1 VSADPRPFT
10 CICGRFMTLVE
21 NVCQDLRYAIRM
33 LRLTPAF
40 AVVALLSLALGIGA
54 NTAIFQLLN
63 AVKLRSL
70 PVKDP
75 QQLAVVRI
83 RGGNLGLGLSNGY
96 GSDLTYP
103 LWQGLRDRQQAFSGI
118 FAMGK
123 SQFLVGSANET
134 QPVESIWV
142 SGEVFDVLGVKAQ
155 RGRLFN
161 AADDRPGCAFG
172 TAVISYAFWQRYLA
186 GEESAIGRTLTVL
199 DKSVQVIGIT
209 PRGFTGLEVGQG
221 FDIAFPMC
229 AEAVWGESIKRSDI
243 WWLTVM
249 GRLKPGWSVERAAAH
264 FDAISP
270 ALFEAT
276 PLTGYDDYILGKY
289 RQFRLTAQAASNGT
303 SLLRKNYETPLWLL
317 LGITGFVLLVAS
329 VNIANLMLARATAR
343 EHEIAV
349 RIAVGAS
356 RRRLISQMFA
366 ESVLLAGLGA
376 LAAIGLAPLL
386 SRTLVGFL
394 ATENET
400 VLLDLSLDWRV
411 LLFTAGVAILTCIG
425 FGLVP
430 AFRSTVAEPG
440 AAMKAVGRGLTSTRN
455 RFSYQRT
462 LVVVQIAVSLILVFG
477 ALLFVRSL
485 RNLTGLD
492 AGFRPGGLVFATAGQ
507 PMFNMPPGDRPDF
520 QLRVLEEVR
529 SIPYV
534 QSAALSTHIPLVGAS
549 WSFIVNVT
557 TPQSE
562 TKGDSRFT
570 YISPQYF
577 RTMDTPI
584 LQGRDFD
591 DRDTTSSVKVA
602 IVNQTFVRQYILT
615 PNPIGTIV
623 RTIAEPGFPST
634 IYQVVGVVKDTKYTS
649 LRDDM
654 PPIAFVPFTQNPQ
667 PAAFVRMV
675 IRYSESNTD
684 VVAEIK
690 RRIGE
695 SHPGMTVQFRLLE
708 TLIRDGVTLERL
720 MAWLSGFFGML
731 AALLAVIGLYGVLS
745 YMTQK
750 RKGEIG
756 IRMALGATR
765 LRVVALIIRETAVLL
780 VVGIAIGALVS
791 QWVTRAMQGLLFE
804 LSPTDFRTMV
814 AAASALTII
823 AVFASYVP
831 AWRAS
836 RVDPMIALRHD

>member
-1 VSADPRPFT
+1 
-10 CICGRFMTLVE
+10 MTLVE
-21 NVCQDLRYAIRM
+21 NLRQDLRYAFRM
-33 LRLTPAF
+33 LRLNPGF
-40 AVVALLSLALGIGA
+40 VVVALLSLALGIGA

-63 AVKLRSL
+63 AVRLRSL

-83 RGGNLGLGLSNGY
+83 AAGNQGLGLSNGY

-118 FAMGK
+118 FAIGK
-123 SQFLVGSANET
+123 SQFLVGSANEM
-134 QPVESIWV
+134 QPVDGLWV
-142 SGEVFDVLGVKAQ
+142 SGELFDVLGIKAQ
-155 RGRLFN
+155 RGRLFG
-161 AADDRPGCAFG
+161 AADDRPGCAFD
-172 TAVISYAFWQRYLA
+172 TAVISYAFWQRYF
-186 GEESAIGRTLTVL
+186 GGQESAVGRTFTVL
-199 DKSVQVIGIT
+199 DKSVQVIGVT
-209 PRGFTGLEVGQG
+209 PRAFTGLEVGQG
-221 FDIAFPMC
+221 FDVAFPLC
-229 AEAVWGESIKRSDI
+229 AEAVWGENVKRSDI
-243 WWLTVM
+243 WWLTVI
-249 GRLKPGWSVERAAAH
+249 GRLKPGWSLARAAAH
-264 FDAISP
+264 VDAISP
-270 ALFEAT
+270 SLFEAT
-276 PLTGYDDYILGKY
+276 LLTGYDDYVLGKY
-289 RQFRLTAQAASNGT
+289 RQFRLTAQPAANGT
-303 SLLRKNYETPLWLL
+303 SRLRKSYETPLWLL
-317 LGITGFVLLVAS
+317 LGITGLVLLIAS
-329 VNIANLMLARATAR
+329 LNIANLMLAWATSR
-343 EHEIAV
+343 EREIAI
-349 RIAVGAS
+349 RIAIGAS

-366 ESVLLAGLGA
+366 QSLLLAGLGA
-376 LAAIGLAPLL
+376 LGAIGLAPLL
-386 SRTLVGFL
+386 SRALVNFI
-394 ATENET
+394 ATESET
-400 VLLDLSLDWRV
+400 VLLDLTLDWRV
-411 LLFTAGVAILTCIG
+411 LVFTASVAILTCIV
-425 FGLVP
+425 FGLIP
-430 AFRSTVAEPG
+430 AFRSTTVEPG
-440 AAMKAVGRGLTSTRN
+440 AAMKAAGRGLTSTRE

-462 LVVVQIAVSLILVFG
+462 LVVVQIAVSLVLVFS

-492 AGFRPGGLVFATAGQ
+492 AGFRPGGVVFATAGQ
-507 PMFNMPPGDRPDF
+507 PMVDMPSGDRPDF
-520 QLRVLEEVR
+520 QRRLLEEVR

-534 QSAALSTHIPLVGAS
+534 QSAALSSHIPLIGSS
-549 WSFIVNVT
+549 WSFGINAT
-557 TPQSE
+557 TERGE

-577 RTMDTPI
+577 RTLDTPM

-591 DRDTTSSVKVA
+591 ERDTTNAAKVI
-602 IVNQTFVRQYILT
+602 IVNQTFVRRYI
-615 PNPIGTIV
+615 PAQNPIGTIV

-654 PPIAFVPFTQNPQ
+654 PPIAFVPFTQNPK
-667 PAAFVRMV
+667 PAAFVTMV

-684 VVAEIK
+684 VMAEVK

-695 SHPGMTVQFRLLE
+695 FHPGMTVQFRWLE

-745 YMTQK
+745 YMTRR

-765 LRVVALIIRETAVLL
+765 RHVVALIIRETAVLL
-780 VVGIAIGALVS
+780 LIGIATGAIISLWITTAI
-791 QWVTRAMQGLLFE
+791 QALLFK

-814 AAASALTII
+814 AATSALVII

-836 RVDPMIALRHD
+836 RVDPMVALRHE